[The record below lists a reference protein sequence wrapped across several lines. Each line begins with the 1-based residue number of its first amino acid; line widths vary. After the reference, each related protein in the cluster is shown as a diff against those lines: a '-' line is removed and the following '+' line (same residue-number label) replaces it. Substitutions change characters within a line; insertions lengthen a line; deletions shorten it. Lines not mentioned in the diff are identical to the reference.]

1 MKFLLYLLSTFLL
14 ISCKNNNKQKSLD
27 FTVFK
32 ISVDNDW
39 HKINL
44 EGIDSYVGA
53 IKTAKGDT
61 LIFEYGIQAP
71 MINDAY
77 MVEDIKNYNKM
88 KSEGFNVENIF
99 FSKNFSLDQNQA
111 VFHKE
116 YYLYDTIDS
125 YLVKMKIPKNIGNGL
140 TAISFDSLDVN
151 KNKFYLFGKNL
162 DTLEQFKLLKAFK
175 TIKITRK

>member
-1 MKFLLYLLSTFLL
+1 MKFLTCFLFILLL
-14 ISCKNNNKQKSLD
+14 ISCKDKNKQKTLD
-27 FTVFK
+27 FSVFK
-32 ISVDNDW
+32 IIVDNDW
-39 HKINL
+39 NKIDL

-61 LIFEYGIQAP
+61 LIFEYGSQAP
-71 MINDAY
+71 IINDAY
-77 MVEDIKNYNKM
+77 MVEDIKKYDKM
-88 KSEGFNVENIF
+88 KSEGFNVEDIF

-125 YLVKMKIPKNIGNGL
+125 YLVKMKIPKSIGNGL
-140 TAISFDSLDVN
+140 TAISFDSLDIN
-151 KNKFYLFGKNL
+151 KNKFYLFGKDL

-175 TIKITRK
+175 TIKITKK